1 MENIAEQSRTL
12 EPERQIRIV
21 KAEQADIAPNTEV
34 EGAAPQEAPAVEQKE
49 EPIEE
54 PIPVAADLMRA
65 GYRYFG
71 RS

>member
-12 EPERQIRIV
+12 EPERQIGIV
-21 KAEQADIAPNTEV
+21 KKEQEEIAPNTEV
-34 EGAAPQEAPAVEQKE
+34 EGAAPEEAPAVDQK
-49 EPIEE
+49 EE

-65 GYRYFG
+65 GYRYAG

>member
-1 MENIAEQSRTL
+1 MENIAEQTRTL

-21 KAEQADIAPNTEV
+21 KTEQTEISPNAEI
-34 EGAAPQEAPAVEQKE
+34 EGAAPEEAPAVEQK
-49 EPIEE
+49 EE

-71 RS
+71 RR